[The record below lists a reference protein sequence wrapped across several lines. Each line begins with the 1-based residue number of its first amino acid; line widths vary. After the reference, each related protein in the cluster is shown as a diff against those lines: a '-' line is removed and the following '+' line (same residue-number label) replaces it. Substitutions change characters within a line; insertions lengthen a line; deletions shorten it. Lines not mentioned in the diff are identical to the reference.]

1 MPSPID
7 ATAFHHEA
15 ISAVAFWA
23 GLSLILLLVL
33 TVRVSLHRRSL
44 KVSLGDGGHA
54 ALNTASRTFGN
65 AVEYVPTGLVAITLV
80 ALLGWSA
87 GIVHALGA
95 ALFLGRVLHAIGMH
109 SAKQPAVGRMLGMV
123 LTYLVFIASAAL
135 LIVGVFL

>member
-1 MPSPID
+1 MPTPVD
-7 ATAFHHEA
+7 TTVFHHDA
-15 ISAVAFWA
+15 VSAVALWA
-23 GLSLILLLVL
+23 GLCLILLLVL
-33 TVRVSLHRRSL
+33 TVQVSLHRRSL

-54 ALNTASRTFGN
+54 VLNTASRTFGN
-65 AVEYVPTGLVAITLV
+65 AIEYVPTGLVAITLV

-109 SAKQPAVGRMLGMV
+109 SARQPAVGRMVGMI
-123 LTYLVFIASAAL
+123 LTYLVFLGSAVL

>member
-1 MPSPID
+1 MTPADVS
-7 ATAFHHEA
+7 AFHHEA
-15 ISAVAFWA
+15 LSAVALWT

-33 TVRVSLHRRSL
+33 TARVSLHRRTL

-54 ALNTASRTFGN
+54 ALGTASRTFGN
-65 AVEYVPTGLVAITLV
+65 AVEYLPIGLVALTLV
-80 ALLGWSA
+80 ALLGYNA

-109 SAKQPAVGRMLGMV
+109 SPKQPALGRMLGMV
-123 LTYLVFIASAAL
+123 LTYLVFLGSAVL

>member
-1 MPSPID
+1 MTNPID

-15 ISAVAFWA
+15 ISAVALWA
-23 GLSLILLLVL
+23 GLCLILLLVL

-54 ALNTASRTFGN
+54 ALNLAARTFGN
-65 AVEYVPTGLVAITLV
+65 AIEYIPTGLVAITLV

-95 ALFLGRVLHAIGMH
+95 TLFLGRVLHAIGMH
-109 SAKQPAVGRMLGMV
+109 SAKQPAVGRMLGMI
-123 LTYLVFIASAAL
+123 LTYLVFLGSAVL